1 MTTIAPKLLLASN
14 IVHQILVRFSP
25 PFFNLH
31 DHVVQSFGFN
41 TSAMLLL
48 SGSCK
53 NCQSSSSSM
62 PVKQRST
69 ISLLTSS
76 NLEGSHWKKKG
87 KNENETVTQHKRW
100 KKECRLRRVM
110 GFSIIYT
117 WGFLSLSTSI
127 ALAPCRCM
135 FN

>member
-31 DHVVQSFGFN
+31 DHAVQSFGFS

-76 NLEGSHWKKKG
+76 NLEGSHWKKK
-87 KNENETVTQHKRW
+87 
-100 KKECRLRRVM
+100 KEKM
-110 GFSIIYT
+110 
-117 WGFLSLSTSI
+117 
-127 ALAPCRCM
+127 
-135 FN
+135 